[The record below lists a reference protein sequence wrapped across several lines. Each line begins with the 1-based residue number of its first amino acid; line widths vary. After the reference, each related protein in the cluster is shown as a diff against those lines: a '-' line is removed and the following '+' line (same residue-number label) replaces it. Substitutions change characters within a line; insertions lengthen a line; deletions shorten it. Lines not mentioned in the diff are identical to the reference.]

1 MNIFLVVGFMIRK
14 ACCSPQLGLVRI
26 EDLLH
31 VRLDGLELLLTAHT
45 ASVPCRGPVEACPCP
60 THQLPRGAGRALN
73 CFTDVVTYNPST
85 VSTVR
90 GQEKEKARR
99 DT

>member
-45 ASVPCRGPVEACPCP
+45 ASVPCGLRPVPAPPISYPGRLIVYRRSNLQSVHCVNCK
-60 THQLPRGAGRALN
+60 GAREGKSKKGHLEE
-73 CFTDVVTYNPST
+73 
-85 VSTVR
+85 
-90 GQEKEKARR
+90 G
-99 DT
+99 